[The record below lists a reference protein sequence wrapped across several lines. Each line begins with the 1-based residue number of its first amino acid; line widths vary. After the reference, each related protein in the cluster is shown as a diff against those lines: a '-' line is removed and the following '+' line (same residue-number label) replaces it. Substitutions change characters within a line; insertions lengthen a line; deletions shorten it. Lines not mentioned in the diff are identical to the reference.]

1 MVCSHVMC
9 LGSDQKRRKEEKK
22 PRRAT
27 CSGHSLGDITS
38 SHGASLRG
46 RTRFRKNRFADILPV
61 ILPPPLFFS
70 LLLSLFCV
78 YTLTVSSGGGTDS
91 AASPVLIMA
100 HSMTFSALNEKLRP
114 RINTSYRVY
123 STLDR
128 LDKQTGSLKS
138 FPVSYRP
145 TILPEIK
152 VSDAT
157 IEPEVNKEPEE
168 DVEQQVEDLVS
179 NGQEEEGSESLL
191 FNTSCLTEVTLNEDG
206 AEEQLVDEDSSLS
219 LAEEKDIPGELTS
232 EVAGVSSQSTTSEDG
247 SSFQRSYV
255 DGTLPDLIR
264 SGRPL
269 GRRRTLGH
277 VSETVGKHSLLV

>member
-1 MVCSHVMC
+1 
-9 LGSDQKRRKEEKK
+9 
-22 PRRAT
+22 
-27 CSGHSLGDITS
+27 
-38 SHGASLRG
+38 
-46 RTRFRKNRFADILPV
+46 
-61 ILPPPLFFS
+61 
-70 LLLSLFCV
+70 
-78 YTLTVSSGGGTDS
+78 
-91 AASPVLIMA
+91 MA
-100 HSMTFSALNEKLRP
+100 YSMTFSALNEKLRP
-114 RINTSYRVY
+114 RINTSDRVY
-123 STLDR
+123 STLNR
-128 LDKQTGSLKS
+128 LEKQTESLRS

-152 VSDAT
+152 VSETT

-179 NGQEEEGSESLL
+179 DGQEEEEGSESFP
-191 FNTSCLTEVTLNEDG
+191 FNTSCLTEVTLKEDG

-219 LAEEKDIPGELTS
+219 QAEEKDIPGELTS
-232 EVAGVSSQSTTSEDG
+232 EVAGVSSQSTTSDDG
-247 SSFQRSYV
+247 SSFQRSYI

>member
-1 MVCSHVMC
+1 M
-9 LGSDQKRRKEEKK
+9 
-22 PRRAT
+22 
-27 CSGHSLGDITS
+27 
-38 SHGASLRG
+38 
-46 RTRFRKNRFADILPV
+46 
-61 ILPPPLFFS
+61 
-70 LLLSLFCV
+70 
-78 YTLTVSSGGGTDS
+78 
-91 AASPVLIMA
+91 ASPGLIMA
-100 HSMTFSALNEKLRP
+100 YSMTFSALNEKLRP
-114 RINTSYRVY
+114 RINTSDRVY
-123 STLDR
+123 STLNR
-128 LDKQTGSLKS
+128 LDKQTESLRS

-152 VSDAT
+152 VSETT

-179 NGQEEEGSESLL
+179 DGQEEEEGSESLP
-191 FNTSCLTEVTLNEDG
+191 FNTSCLIEVTLKEDG

-219 LAEEKDIPGELTS
+219 QAEEKDIPGELTS

-247 SSFQRSYV
+247 SSFQRSYI

-277 VSETVGKHSLLV
+277 VSETVGKHISLV

>member
-1 MVCSHVMC
+1 MVCLHVMC

-27 CSGHSLGDITS
+27 CSSHSFGDITS
-38 SHGASLRG
+38 SHAASLRG
-46 RTRFRKNRFADILPV
+46 RTRFRNNRFGDILPV
-61 ILPPPLFFS
+61 ILPPPLCFS
-70 LLLSLFCV
+70 LLPSLFCV
-78 YTLTVSSGGGTDS
+78 YTPTVSSGGVTDS
-91 AASPVLIMA
+91 AASPGLIMA
-100 HSMTFSALNEKLRP
+100 YSMTFSALNEKLRP
-114 RINTSYRVY
+114 RINTSDRVY
-123 STLDR
+123 STLNR
-128 LDKQTGSLKS
+128 LDKPAGSLRS

-145 TILPEIK
+145 TVLPEIK
-152 VSDAT
+152 VSETT

-179 NGQEEEGSESLL
+179 DGQEEEGSESLS
-191 FNTSCLTEVTLNEDG
+191 FNTSCLTEVTLKEDG
-206 AEEQLVDEDSSLS
+206 AEEQLVDEDSSS

-232 EVAGVSSQSTTSEDG
+232 EVTGVSSQSTTSKDG

>member
-1 MVCSHVMC
+1 M
-9 LGSDQKRRKEEKK
+9 
-22 PRRAT
+22 
-27 CSGHSLGDITS
+27 
-38 SHGASLRG
+38 
-46 RTRFRKNRFADILPV
+46 
-61 ILPPPLFFS
+61 
-70 LLLSLFCV
+70 
-78 YTLTVSSGGGTDS
+78 
-91 AASPVLIMA
+91 ASPGLIMA
-100 HSMTFSALNEKLRP
+100 YSLTFSALNEKLRP
-114 RINTSYRVY
+114 RINTSDRVY
-123 STLDR
+123 STSNR
-128 LDKQTGSLKS
+128 LDKQTGSLRS

-145 TILPEIK
+145 TVLPEIK
-152 VSDAT
+152 VSETT
-157 IEPEVNKEPEE
+157 IEPDVNREPEE

-179 NGQEEEGSESLL
+179 DGQEEEEGSESLP
-191 FNTSCLTEVTLNEDG
+191 FNTFTEVTLKEDG

-219 LAEEKDIPGELTS
+219 LAEEKDIPGELSS